1 MVHHLNRKTIK
12 FILVLFVFRLMITFS
27 LCNIF
32 IRNKILIIEILKEA
46 WVFLWRHIF
55 YETRICIN
63 LILNGLSFFDLVALH
78 VHKWRNLS
86 WSSAYIFFP
95 TWLLEIVWFN
105 HCFHW
110 TLVNF
115 YPILA
120 ERMFWDLSFF
130 EERAKRFIIHTT
142 RVVVLP
148 MSNNDSN
155 RHKHW
160 AMPAL
165 LSLLLKLIMC

>member
-1 MVHHLNRKTIK
+1 MVFSLT
-12 FILVLFVFRLMITFS
+12 ITFN
-27 LCNIF
+27 LCKVF
-32 IRNKILIIEILKEA
+32 VRNKILIIVNLKEA

-55 YETRICIN
+55 YENSICID
-63 LILNGLSFFDLVALH
+63 LILIRLSFFDLVALL
-78 VHKWRNLS
+78 VPKRRNIS
-86 WSSAYIFFP
+86 WNSACILFP
-95 TWLLEIVWFN
+95 TRLLEIIRFN
-105 HCFHW
+105 HFFYW

-120 ERMFWDLSFF
+120 ERMFWDLAFL
-130 EERAKRFIIHTT
+130 EERAKRFIIHAT